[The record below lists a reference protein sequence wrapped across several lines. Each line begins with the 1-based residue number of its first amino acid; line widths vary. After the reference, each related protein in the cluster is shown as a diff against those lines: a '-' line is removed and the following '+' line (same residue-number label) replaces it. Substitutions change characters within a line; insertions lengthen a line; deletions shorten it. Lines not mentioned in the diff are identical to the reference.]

1 MAQQPIITVTP
12 DEWACGALGP
22 AKLAAAL
29 EQLHR
34 TGFTTIENCIP
45 HERLDELVGRL
56 DYDAAH
62 QVASEEKW
70 TERGPFGGGHLQL
83 GLPRCAPFVAPEL
96 VANPILEQLAA
107 AYLGRCYLGFY
118 NGNTNT
124 PGSHFSQPLHLDGDW
139 YWKSAAE
146 AAADG
151 VSWPP
156 PPTGVVANFGC
167 RDITE
172 ADGTEV

>member
-1 MAQQPIITVTP
+1 MAQQPTITVTP
-12 DEWACGALGP
+12 DEWARGALEP

-83 GLPRCAPFVAPEL
+83 GLPRCAPFVAPEI

-107 AYLGRCYLGFY
+107 AYLGHCYLGFY

-124 PGSHFSQPLHLDGDW
+124 PGSHFSQPLHLDGCAPLPLVCRDRP
-139 YWKSAAE
+139 
-146 AAADG
+146 AAAGVDG
-151 VSWPP
+151 CVAE
-156 PPTGVVANFGC
+156 TGTGRA
-167 RDITE
+167 RLRRRLTE
-172 ADGTEV
+172 